1 MVTASQRCGEGEWEK
16 PMNRLRLALFTAVI
30 FAAGFSV
37 ALIAIGR
44 RQETTSTGIALI
56 GGPFS
61 LTGAGGKIVTD
72 RDFRG
77 KLMLVLFGYTNCPD
91 VCPTELQTVAQALD
105 KLGPDADKI
114 APIFISIDPERDKPD
129 ALSAYVKAFSPRITG
144 LSGTPEQVAAAAK
157 AYRVYYQ
164 KANADRG
171 PDYTMDHSVFIYLMD
186 GNGKYLTHFTF
197 ESSPSD
203 IAEVLRKHAHEDK
216 SASMSV
222 DSTFG

>member
-1 MVTASQRCGEGEWEK
+1 
-16 PMNRLRLALFTAVI
+16 MNRLRLALFAAVV
-30 FAAGFSV
+30 FAVGFSV

-44 RQETTSTGIALI
+44 RQETTSTGIASI

-72 RDFRG
+72 RDFSG

-91 VCPTELQTVAQALD
+91 VCPTELQTIAQALD
-105 KLGPDADKI
+105 KLGPDAGKI

-157 AYRVYYQ
+157 AYRVYYR

-186 GNGKYLTHFTF
+186 GDGKYLTHFTF
-197 ESSPSD
+197 ETSPSD
-203 IAEVLRKHAHEDK
+203 IAEVLKKHAREDK
-216 SASMSV
+216 SANTGV
-222 DSTFG
+222 NSTIG